1 MRDNVRAAFETMSWA
16 GKGGKSPRSGPVST
30 LAWTKQLRQALPR
43 VFDQYGVKTFLD
55 APCGDWFWM
64 QHVDLSDLTYI
75 GGDIS
80 KEVADANIAK
90 FTRPGVS
97 FLHLDIT
104 SDPLPAADMMLCRD
118 CLMHLKLWLR
128 WKFFEN
134 FAASD
139 CKYLMTTVHH
149 VLENQAVKAN
159 GGFKYFNPAAPP
171 FNFDPALDLIPES
184 ADELSADILENSV
197 AAPEHQS
204 IGIWSKKQVID
215 ALARRVAEPPQEPP
229 DARI

>member
-1 MRDNVRAAFETMSWA
+1 MRDNLRAAFETMSWA
-16 GKGGKSPRSGPVST
+16 GKKGSPRSGPGST

-64 QHVDLSDLTYI
+64 QHVDLSALTYI

-80 KEVADANIAK
+80 SEVVAANAARFAK
-90 FTRPGVS
+90 PDVS

-118 CLMHLKLWLR
+118 CLMHLKTWLR

-149 VLENQAVKAN
+149 VLENQNVKAN
-159 GGFKYFNPAAPP
+159 GGYKSFNPAVAP
-171 FNFDPALDLIPES
+171 FSFTPALELIPES
-184 ADELSADILENSV
+184 AETLPADILENRV
-197 AAPEHQS
+197 AAPDHQS
-204 IGIWSKKQVID
+204 IGIWSKAQVTD
-215 ALARRVAEPPQEPP
+215 ALSRRTAAGGADDQT
-229 DARI
+229 

>member
-1 MRDNVRAAFETMSWA
+1 MSWA
-16 GKGGKSPRSGPVST
+16 GGRGKSPRSGPGST
-30 LAWTKQLRQALPR
+30 LASTNQLRLALPR
-43 VFDQYGVKTFLD
+43 VFEQYGVKTFLD

-64 QHVDLSDLTYI
+64 QHVDLSALTYI

-80 KEVADANIAK
+80 KEVVDTVMAEFAK
-90 FTRPGVS
+90 PGVS

-118 CLMHLKLWLR
+118 CLMHLKHWLR

-149 VLENQAVKAN
+149 VLENQTVKAN
-159 GGFKYFNPAAPP
+159 SGFKHFNPAIAP
-171 FNFDPALDLIPES
+171 FNFDPPLELIPES
-184 ADELSADILENSV
+184 AAELGADILENRVS
-197 AAPEHQS
+197 ASEHQS
-204 IGIWSKKQVID
+204 IGIWSRQQVID
-215 ALARRVAEPPQEPP
+215 ALARRVA
-229 DARI
+229 AS